1 MSCDLG
7 TLIHDHF
14 NMLIDIFG
22 KDLKDLGV
30 ESVYTKCLYTSV
42 TILYIL
48 CGNKAI
54 EGSLKCYV
62 NNVKERMEGLSD
74 SDVESHIK
82 RDARDA
88 SMRILANNRRR
99 MVYFMMIT
107 NAELPH
113 AKNKERKDAFFPGHV
128 FVIDKLFYANEKFPR
143 YKLYQSYINKYT
155 LQDFS
160 ERKKK
165 RKRNTNNND
174 NDDKAMDYTYEE
186 MTVFLEKL
194 SHLLNSKTWTS
205 DNVKFWKEFTHV
217 SAEYMKGYSLQPYIY
232 FCYNELPA
240 IRCRLG
246 LLNLLK
252 DKLLKNEIPDRY
264 VAVVE
269 KLVKTTRTNSQIES
283 QIGSQKIGSQKSSK
297 KNDSN
302 VFTNNS
308 ATDRR
313 VDFISKEKR
322 INE

>member
-14 NMLIDIFG
+14 NMLMDIFG

-62 NNVKERMEGLSD
+62 NNVKKRMENLSNID
-74 SDVESHIK
+74 IQNSIQK
-82 RDARDA
+82 DA
-88 SMRILANNRRR
+88 SQAMKRILLNDRRR
-99 MVYFMMIT
+99 MVYFLMIT

-113 AKNKERKDAFFPGHV
+113 ANNKDKKEAFFPGHV
-128 FVIDKLFYANEKFPR
+128 FVIDKLFYANETVPK

-160 ERKKK
+160 EKKK
-165 RKRNTNNND
+165 TRQRP
-174 NDDKAMDYTYEE
+174 NDDEKAMDYTYEE
-186 MTVFLEKL
+186 MKTFLEKL
-194 SHLLNSKTWTS
+194 SNLLNSKTWTN

-217 SAEYMKGYSLQPYIY
+217 SAEYMKGYLIQPHIF
-232 FCYNELPA
+232 FCFNELPA
-240 IRCRLG
+240 IRCRSG
-246 LLNLLK
+246 LLQLLK
-252 DKLLKNEIPDRY
+252 DKLMKNEIPDKYTSIVKRL
-264 VAVVE
+264 VRNT
-269 KLVKTTRTNSQIES
+269 KLNNGEQDSKVK
-283 QIGSQKIGSQKSSK
+283 K
-297 KNDSN
+297 KNDQNNSNNSN

-308 ATDRR
+308 AT
-313 VDFISKEKR
+313 K
-322 INE
+322 

>member
-14 NMLIDIFG
+14 NMLMDIFG

-62 NNVKERMEGLSD
+62 SNVKKRMQNLSN
-74 SDVESHIK
+74 SDIQSNIQ
-82 RDARDA
+82 RDA
-88 SMRILANNRRR
+88 SDASKRILLNNKRR
-99 MVYFMMIT
+99 MVYFLMIT

-113 AKNKERKDAFFPGHV
+113 ASNKEKEEAFFPGHV
-128 FVIDKLFYANEKFPR
+128 FVIDKLFYANETVPK

-160 ERKKK
+160 EK
-165 RKRNTNNND
+165 RRRM
-174 NDDKAMDYTYEE
+174 NDDKKAMDYTYEE
-186 MTVFLEKL
+186 MTAFLKKL
-194 SHLLNSKTWTS
+194 SNLLNSKTWTN

-217 SAEYMKGYSLQPYIY
+217 SAEYMKGHLIQPHIF
-232 FCYNELPA
+232 FCFNELPA
-240 IRCRLG
+240 IRCRSG
-246 LLNLLK
+246 LLQLLK
-252 DKLLKNEIPDRY
+252 DKLMNNEIPDKYTTIVKRLVRNTNTKGERDSKTRKKSEKSEKIEKIKKTDGN
-264 VAVVE
+264 VA
-269 KLVKTTRTNSQIES
+269 N
-283 QIGSQKIGSQKSSK
+283 
-297 KNDSN
+297 NSN

-308 ATDRR
+308 AT
-313 VDFISKEKR
+313 KL
-322 INE
+322 